1 MQPSLDEQKL
11 EALWRDPAHWR
22 LRWLYYA
29 PADPRV
35 FVPKRGGDWSG
46 QTLNWGRPSSWGVAT
61 AMLLPVLLVAGF
73 ALWATR

>member
-1 MQPSLDEQKL
+1 MQPSPDEQKL

-35 FVPKRGGDWSG
+35 FVPKRGGEWSG
-46 QTLNWGRPSSWGVAT
+46 QTLNWGRPASWALAAV
-61 AMLLPVLLVAGF
+61 MLLPALLLARF
-73 ALWATR
+73 AIWAMH